1 MNPRLLDNKPDSNR
15 ETIELYLVSDT
26 GAIELND
33 KQKELLDR
41 WMFTDEQIRKHEMTR
56 ETLAKLIMHRFKVS
70 RITAYQDIV
79 NTEAVFASSTPLNK
93 KYRIQLRIEFIEMK
107 ISELYG
113 MCRMD
118 PEDEEGNKIPEEEED
133 VLVKISRIKNNQEYL
148 HEAKELEKVLQ
159 KYYHDYPD
167 IQPARAPRKIV
178 YNILFSKM
186 PEPKMTVEDAMQAA
200 GRILNIKPN
209 DQDGAAK

>member
-15 ETIELYLVSDT
+15 ETIELYLVSDL
-26 GAIELND
+26 GAVELND
-33 KQKELLDR
+33 KQKDLLDR
-41 WMFTDEQIRKHEMTR
+41 WTFTDEHIRKHEMTR

-118 PEDEEGNKIPEEEED
+118 PEDDEGNKIPQEEED

-186 PEPKMTVEDAMQAA
+186 PEPKMTVDDAMQAA
-200 GRILNIKPN
+200 GKILNIKPN
-209 DQDGAAK
+209 EPDGADK